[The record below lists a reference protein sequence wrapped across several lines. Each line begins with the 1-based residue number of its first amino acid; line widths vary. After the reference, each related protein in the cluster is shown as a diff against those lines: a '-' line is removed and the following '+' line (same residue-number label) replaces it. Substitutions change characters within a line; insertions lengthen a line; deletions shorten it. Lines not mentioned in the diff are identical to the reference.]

1 LSEAEVTAH
10 RVRNIGQLH
19 VVEHLLD
26 APAKAPVL
34 MKNRSGREKAVADLG
49 RHVLREDSDILPRRH
64 RVAARLGTYDRFR
77 DAR

>member
-1 LSEAEVTAH
+1 VLRKAARDRNVLLLSEAEVTAH

-34 MKNRSGREKAVADLG
+34 MKTGRGERRPLRISVATSCAKTATFSHAVI
-49 RHVLREDSDILPRRH
+49 E
-64 RVAARLGTYDRFR
+64 
-77 DAR
+77 